1 MQGNRRKGV
10 SPFNG
15 RRASRLRGDMRG
27 SHRPPHIKIT
37 ISSYATRQRR
47 GRAASGALPVRC
59 RSPKGCPKPCCA
71 CRFFPRTRA
80 PSSRFSA
87 CAAGFCVS
95 FGGVHFARSPKLCE
109 ISKSESRNFFHYCDF
124 SINTAIIP
132 APRRPYFCGIAI
144 LCGFAD
150 WEDAS
155 FQINSLFATSVL
167 FICPYLFTP
176 RFFIIAAQKIHLIET

>member
-1 MQGNRRKGV
+1 MPLYAIIKTVKKFLNLK
-10 SPFNG
+10 SFFP
-15 RRASRLRGDMRG
+15 ALRLRFIFARLMPV
-27 SHRPPHIKIT
+27 SATKNSPP
-37 ISSYATRQRR
+37 SSTR
-47 GRAASGALPVRC
+47 
-59 RSPKGCPKPCCA
+59 RSA
-71 CRFFPRTRA
+71 DLRTRRRMELLLFA
-80 PSSRFSA
+80 PADFFLELCATSSRFSA

-176 RFFIIAAQKIHLIET
+176 RFFIIAAQKILLIET

>member
-1 MQGNRRKGV
+1 MPDGAPPRVRFPSAAGLRKAV
-10 SPFNG
+10 QNHAAPADFF
-15 RRASRLRGDMRG
+15 LELC
-27 SHRPPHIKIT
+27 
-37 ISSYATRQRR
+37 AT
-47 GRAASGALPVRC
+47 
-59 RSPKGCPKPCCA
+59 
-71 CRFFPRTRA
+71 
-80 PSSRFSA
+80 SSRFSA

-167 FICPYLFTP
+167 FICPYLFTL

>member
-1 MQGNRRKGV
+1 MELLLFA
-10 SPFNG
+10 PADFF
-15 RRASRLRGDMRG
+15 LELC
-27 SHRPPHIKIT
+27 
-37 ISSYATRQRR
+37 AT
-47 GRAASGALPVRC
+47 
-59 RSPKGCPKPCCA
+59 
-71 CRFFPRTRA
+71 
-80 PSSRFSA
+80 SSRFSA

-144 LCGFAD
+144 LCGVAD

-176 RFFIIAAQKIHLIET
+176 RFFIIAAQKIHLIETLMFRKKFYFLLDRKPCLNFLGKSFDRNQKTIKKPPFARRFFFYFPINFDRASE

>member
-1 MQGNRRKGV
+1 MPDGAPPRVRFPSAAGLRKAV
-10 SPFNG
+10 QNHAAPADFF
-15 RRASRLRGDMRG
+15 LELC
-27 SHRPPHIKIT
+27 
-37 ISSYATRQRR
+37 AT
-47 GRAASGALPVRC
+47 
-59 RSPKGCPKPCCA
+59 
-71 CRFFPRTRA
+71 
-80 PSSRFSA
+80 SSRFSA

-176 RFFIIAAQKIHLIET
+176 RFFIIAAQKIHLIEA